1 MLTEKGPSGA
11 SGFTEVTDI
20 GYVERDTEMLTFELA
35 SGSTLTATEN
45 HEHFISEAGR
55 RVRRPGADLKVGMV
69 LASTRSGANGTI
81 VAITKSASPGKWSLA
96 TKACAAFANG
106 ILTATSCSTIDV
118 SMPARSARSHEP
130 RLARCE
136 RANDDSVGLDD
147 RARTKLNGTQAFK
160 IVLYVDGEEK
170 STELGPGALGR
181 AVDAGL
187 SWHMKAVS
195 MG

>member
-1 MLTEKGPSGA
+1 MLTEKGTTGA
-11 SGFTEVTDI
+11 TGFTEVTDI
-20 GYVERDTEMLTFELA
+20 GYIEKDAEMLTLELA

-55 RVRRPGADLKVGMV
+55 RVRRQGADLRVGMV

-81 VAITKSASPGKWSLA
+81 VAIAKSASPGKWSLA
-96 TKACAAFANG
+96 TKSCAAFANG

-118 SMPARSARSHEP
+118 SMPALSAQSHELRP
-130 RLARCE
+130 ARCE
-136 RANDDSVGLDD
+136 RAYDDSVGCDD
-147 RARTKLNGTQAFK
+147 RARTKWNGTQAFK
-160 IVLYVDGEEK
+160 YVLSVDGEEK

-181 AVDAGL
+181 ALDAGL